1 MQGPVRS
8 CERAGAAMREAD
20 ACCTQPRFEDR
31 GGHLPP
37 PGSAARDLLQ
47 RLVTYAPGKRLSPA
61 DALQH
66 AWFAEAPLPSANA
79 LQGPAGERAGPYPR
93 RVAETAARAAKR
105 KAEEAPPPPPA
116 RRDSVVP
123 PPRQHASGL
132 LWD

>member
-1 MQGPVRS
+1 MS
-8 CERAGAAMREAD
+8 
-20 ACCTQPRFEDR
+20 
-31 GGHLPP
+31 P

-47 RLVTYAPGKRLSPA
+47 RLVTYAPEKRLSPG

-105 KAEEAPPPPPA
+105 KAEEAAPPPPEK
-116 RRDSVVP
+116 RRDAAAL
-123 PPRQHASGL
+123 PRQHASGL
-132 LWD
+132 QWD

>member
-1 MQGPVRS
+1 MHAQF
-8 CERAGAAMREAD
+8 
-20 ACCTQPRFEDR
+20 RFEDR

-47 RLVTYAPGKRLSPA
+47 RLVTYAPDKRLSPA

-66 AWFAEAPLPSANA
+66 AWFAEAPAPSMNA
-79 LQGPAGERAGPYPR
+79 LLGPAGERAGPYPR

-105 KAEEAPPPPPA
+105 KAEEAPPQPRPEPPA
-116 RRDSVVP
+116 RRDSAAL
-123 PPRQHASGL
+123 PRQNASAL